1 MPGAKGHQNE
11 GGAILG
17 HLTISPAVREQIR
30 RERERRRREREEAH
44 HRRHRRI
51 AK

>member
-17 HLTISPAVREQIR
+17 HLTVSPAVREQLR

-44 HRRHRRI
+44 LHVHRRT